1 MHLIFVTLIPF
12 TVLFC
17 LNKTIH
23 RKLSERDDS
32 VRRTGDETLR
42 RRELRLARVSLCIVL
57 LYMVCHS
64 PKLVPTVCEILF
76 EDAKVGR
83 VWATSKMYIWHST
96 PCRHPSVFQQSQT
109 LIWSSW
115 EWHQKVQWYLEKCK
129 GLHFSDWLSH
139 IMTRKDIQTSPREP
153 GHFECHTLGLRSNIR
168 F

>member
-1 MHLIFVTLIPF
+1 MYVLWLHLIFVTLIPF

-64 PKLVPTVCEILF
+64 PKLVPTVCEILY
-76 EDAKVGR
+76 EDAKVGL
-83 VWATSKMYIWHST
+83 TK
-96 PCRHPSVFQQSQT
+96 
-109 LIWSSW
+109 
-115 EWHQKVQWYLEKCK
+115 
-129 GLHFSDWLSH
+129 LHDS
-139 IMTRKDIQTSPREP
+139 
-153 GHFECHTLGLRSNIR
+153 
-168 F
+168 